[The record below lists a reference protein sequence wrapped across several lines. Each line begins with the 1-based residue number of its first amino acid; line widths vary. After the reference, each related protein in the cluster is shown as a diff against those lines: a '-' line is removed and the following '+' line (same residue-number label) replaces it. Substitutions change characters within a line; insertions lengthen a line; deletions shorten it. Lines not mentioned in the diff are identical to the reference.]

1 MATKKRKT
9 KKNSSNR
16 KSYFKKYI
24 IWLWTIAIAALLFV
38 ALLFTIVKF
47 SKLPDISELDNPK
60 YEFSTIIYDIKNREL
75 GKNFIY
81 NRVWTDYENLNSDL
95 VHALIATEDVRFYKH
110 SGIDARGTLRALMY
124 LGKKGGASTITQQLA
139 KLFFTDKPGNS
150 ITRLWQKLQE
160 WLIAIELEKR
170 YTKEEIIAMYLNKFD
185 FLYNSYG
192 IESASRTYFGK
203 SQKDLSTDEAATLIA
218 MLKWP
223 IKYNPKRH
231 PEKAK
236 ARRNVVLNQMRK
248 YGYLKESEY
257 KELIAKE
264 LDNSNFKSAAS
275 YKGPAP
281 YFRAELLKWVK
292 NLLEKPEY
300 RKQDGTKYNINL
312 DGLKIYTTIDL
323 DYQMLAEKAVY
334 NRMKGLQ
341 KVFDK
346 VWSGKDPWFYGANKK
361 QKQLRKKTLNRFI
374 KESDRFRGLRQKILE
389 PVIDSIKMIYPEAR
403 LWDTDIQRMLNQEK
417 DKKYLDNLK
426 SKGYVTSGQILI
438 YKKIMAG
445 KFWKLLKAKQK
456 ELNQAVKKSFNK
468 KTKMKVFAYNDK
480 REKIVNMTP
489 LDSIKYHKNFLQT
502 GMLAIDPH
510 SGYIKAWVGGI
521 DFKYFKFDHINS
533 KRQVGSTF
541 KPFIYATAIFN
552 KGISPCMKVQDIQY
566 SITPGE
572 SDFGLVKTWR
582 PGNAEEFSNE
592 YLTLYEGLRQS
603 KNSVSVYLMKELGN
617 VDIVRDF
624 VDKLG
629 IDKNDIPR
637 QPSICLGSADLSVMQ
652 MTGAYSV
659 FSNKG
664 VYNKPVFV
672 TRIEDKNGKV
682 IYNYIPEQ
690 HKAFPENYNYVMVNM
705 LKYAAKI
712 IQPGLKTEVGGKTGT
727 TNDYRDGWFMGI
739 TPDLVV
745 GTWVGG
751 DEQWI
756 KFRSITYG
764 QGAYMARPTFVN
776 FIKYLENSKNA
787 DYDPNVKFEEPI
799 GGTGV
804 ELDCDKYKSFENDIQ
819 PQDDE
824 FDEDI

>member
-1 MATKKRKT
+1 MATKKRK
-9 KKNSSNR
+9 KKTNK
-16 KSYFKKYI
+16 KSDFNKYI
-24 IWLWTIAIAALLFV
+24 IWLWTIAVAGLLFIS
-38 ALLFTIVKF
+38 ALFIIVKF

-60 YEFSTIIYDIKNREL
+60 YEFSTIIYDINNKEI

-81 NRVWTDYENLNSDL
+81 NRVWTTYDELNPYI
-95 VHALIATEDVRFYKH
+95 VKALIATEDVRFYKH
-110 SGIDARGTLRALMY
+110 SGIDARGTIRALMY

-160 WLIAIELEKR
+160 WLIAVELEKR

-192 IESASRTYFGK
+192 IESAARTYFGK
-203 SQKDLSTDEAATLIA
+203 SQKDLSIDEAATLIA

-231 PEKAK
+231 PDKSK
-236 ARRNVVLNQMRK
+236 ARRNIVLKQMLK
-248 YGYLKESEY
+248 YNYLDKKQY
-257 KELIAKE
+257 QELVKKK
-264 LDNSNFKSAAS
+264 LDSSKFKSAAS

-292 NLLEKPEY
+292 RLLEKPEY
-300 RKQDGTKYNINL
+300 RKQDGTKYNINI

-323 DYQMLAEKAVY
+323 DYQIQAEKAVNY
-334 NRMKGLQ
+334 RMKKLQ
-341 KVFDK
+341 DVFNK
-346 VWSGKDPWFYGANKK
+346 VWKGKDPWTYGADRK
-361 QKQLRKKTLNRFI
+361 QIKLRKRTLNRYI
-374 KESDRFRGLRQKILE
+374 KESNRFLSLRSKIMG
-389 PVIDSIKMIYPEAR
+389 PVIDSIKTTYPEAR
-403 LWDTDIQRMLNQEK
+403 LLDTDIQRILNQEK
-417 DKKYLDNLK
+417 DKKYLDKLK
-426 SKGYVTSGQILI
+426 KTGFVNSDQIKT
-438 YKKIMAG
+438 YKKILAS
-445 KFWKLLKAKQK
+445 KYWKILKLKQK
-456 ELNQAVKKSFNK
+456 ELNNAVKKSFNT
-468 KTKMKVFAYNDK
+468 KTKMKVFAYNNAG
-480 REKIVNMTP
+480 EKTITMTP
-489 LDSIKYHKNFLQT
+489 LDSIKYHKSFLQT

-521 DFKYFKFDHINS
+521 NFKYFQYDHINT

-572 SDFGLVKTWR
+572 GDFGLSKTWR
-582 PGNAEEFSNE
+582 PGNAEEFSKE
-592 YLTLYEGLRQS
+592 YLTLYDGLRKS
-603 KNSVSVYLMKELGN
+603 KNSISVYLMKELGN
-617 VDIVRDF
+617 VDIVRNF

-652 MTGAYSV
+652 MSGAYSV
-659 FSNKG
+659 FANNG
-664 VYNKPVFV
+664 IYNKPTFV
-672 TRIEDKNGKV
+672 TRIEDKDGRL
-682 IYNYIPEQ
+682 IYNTMPER
-690 HKAFPENYNYVMVNM
+690 HKAFPENYNYVMVTM

-712 IQPGLKTEVGGKTGT
+712 IQPQLKTEIGGKTGT
-727 TNDYRDGWFMGI
+727 TNNYRDGWFMGI

-756 KFRSITYG
+756 RFRSITYG
-764 QGAYMARPTFVN
+764 QGGYMARPIFVN
-776 FIKYLENSKNA
+776 FIHNLEKSKGI
-787 DYDPNVKFEEPI
+787 DYNYNKKFVMPEGGLGIELNCNIYNQIEQQDQEPQDEDFEEEI
-799 GGTGV
+799 
-804 ELDCDKYKSFENDIQ
+804 
-819 PQDDE
+819 
-824 FDEDI
+824 

>member
-1 MATKKRKT
+1 
-9 KKNSSNR
+9 
-16 KSYFKKYI
+16 
-24 IWLWTIAIAALLFV
+24 
-38 ALLFTIVKF
+38 
-47 SKLPDISELDNPK
+47 
-60 YEFSTIIYDIKNREL
+60 
-75 GKNFIY
+75 
-81 NRVWTDYENLNSDL
+81 
-95 VHALIATEDVRFYKH
+95 
-110 SGIDARGTLRALMY
+110 
-124 LGKKGGASTITQQLA
+124 KGGASTITQQLA

-170 YTKEEIIAMYLNKFD
+170 YTKEEIIAIYLHKFD

-257 KELIAKE
+257 KELITKE

-323 DYQMLAEKAVY
+323 DYQLLAEKAVY

-417 DKKYLDNLK
+417 DNKYLDNLK
-426 SKGYVTSGQILI
+426 SKGYVTSDQILI

-712 IQPGLKTEVGGKTGT
+712 IQPGLKTEVGGKTG
-727 TNDYRDGWFMGI
+727 
-739 TPDLVV
+739 
-745 GTWVGG
+745 
-751 DEQWI
+751 
-756 KFRSITYG
+756 
-764 QGAYMARPTFVN
+764 
-776 FIKYLENSKNA
+776 
-787 DYDPNVKFEEPI
+787 
-799 GGTGV
+799 
-804 ELDCDKYKSFENDIQ
+804 
-819 PQDDE
+819 
-824 FDEDI
+824 

>member
-1 MATKKRKT
+1 MTVKKRK
-9 KKNSSNR
+9 KKINK
-16 KSYFKKYI
+16 KSVFNNYV
-24 IWLWTIAIAALLFV
+24 IWLWTLAIAGILFAAAILV
-38 ALLFTIVKF
+38 IVKF

-60 YEFSTIIYDIKNREL
+60 YEFSTIIYDINNKEI

-81 NRVWTDYENLNSDL
+81 NRVWTTYEELNPNI
-95 VHALIATEDVRFYKH
+95 VNALIATEDVRFYKH
-110 SGIDARGTLRALMY
+110 SGIDARGTVRALIY

-192 IESASRTYFGK
+192 IESAARTYFGK
-203 SQKDLSTDEAATLIA
+203 SQKDLSIDEAAALIA

-231 PEKAK
+231 PDKSK
-236 ARRNVVLNQMRK
+236 ARRNVVLKQMLK
-248 YGYLKESEY
+248 YGYLDEKQY
-257 KELIAKE
+257 KTLIKKE
-264 LDNSNFKSAAS
+264 LDNSKFKSAAS

-292 NLLEKPEY
+292 RLLDKPEY

-323 DYQMLAEKAVY
+323 DYQILAEKAV
-334 NRMKGLQ
+334 NDRMKKLQ
-341 KVFDK
+341 GVFNR
-346 VWSGKDPWFYGANKK
+346 VWKGKDPWTYGADKK
-361 QKQLRKKTLNRFI
+361 QLKLRKKTLNRYI
-374 KESDRFRGLRQKILE
+374 KESNRFIGLRAKIMG
-389 PVIDSIKMIYPEAR
+389 PIIDSIKNTYPEAR
-403 LWDTDIQRMLNQEK
+403 LLDTDIQRMLNQEK
-417 DKKYLDNLK
+417 NNNYFSKLNKAKYI
-426 SKGYVTSGQILI
+426 TSAQIKT
-438 YKKIMAG
+438 YKKILAS
-445 KFWKLLKAKQK
+445 KYWKPLKSKQK
-456 ELNQAVKKSFNK
+456 ELNEAVKKSFNR
-468 KTKMKVFAYNDK
+468 KTKMKVFAYNEQG
-480 REKIVNMTP
+480 EKTVTMTP
-489 LDSIKYHKNFLQT
+489 LDSIKYHRNFLQT
-502 GMLAIDPH
+502 GMLAIDPQT
-510 SGYIKAWVGGI
+510 GYIKAWVGGI
-521 DFKYFKFDHINS
+521 NFKYFQYDHINS

-572 SDFGLVKTWR
+572 GDFGLSKTWK

-592 YLTLYEGLRQS
+592 YLTLYDGLKKS

-617 VDIVRDF
+617 VDIVRNF

-629 IDKNDIPR
+629 INKNDIPR

-659 FSNKG
+659 FANKG
-664 VYNKPVFV
+664 IYNKPTFV
-672 TRIEDKNGKV
+672 TRIEDKDGRL
-682 IYNYIPEQ
+682 IYSTIPER
-690 HKAFPENYNYVMVNM
+690 HKAFPENYNYVMVTM
-705 LKYAAKI
+705 LKYAAQV
-712 IQPGLKTEVGGKTGT
+712 IQPQLKTEVGGKTGT

-739 TPDLVV
+739 TPGLVV

-764 QGAYMARPTFVN
+764 QGGYMARPTFVN
-776 FIKYLENSKNA
+776 FIQNLENSKGI
-787 DYDPNVKFEEPI
+787 DYDYKKKFIIPE
-799 GGTGV
+799 GGPGI
-804 ELDCDKYKSFENDIQ
+804 ELDCNVYNKIESDEQEND
-819 PQDDE
+819 DDFE
-824 FDEDI
+824 EDF

>member
-9 KKNSSNR
+9 KKNISNR

-389 PVIDSIKMIYPEAR
+389 PVIDSIKMIYPETR

-417 DKKYLDNLK
+417 DNKYLDNLK

-502 GMLAIDPH
+502 
-510 SGYIKAWVGGI
+510 
-521 DFKYFKFDHINS
+521 
-533 KRQVGSTF
+533 
-541 KPFIYATAIFN
+541 
-552 KGISPCMKVQDIQY
+552 
-566 SITPGE
+566 
-572 SDFGLVKTWR
+572 
-582 PGNAEEFSNE
+582 
-592 YLTLYEGLRQS
+592 
-603 KNSVSVYLMKELGN
+603 
-617 VDIVRDF
+617 
-624 VDKLG
+624 
-629 IDKNDIPR
+629 
-637 QPSICLGSADLSVMQ
+637 
-652 MTGAYSV
+652 
-659 FSNKG
+659 
-664 VYNKPVFV
+664 
-672 TRIEDKNGKV
+672 
-682 IYNYIPEQ
+682 
-690 HKAFPENYNYVMVNM
+690 
-705 LKYAAKI
+705 
-712 IQPGLKTEVGGKTGT
+712 
-727 TNDYRDGWFMGI
+727 
-739 TPDLVV
+739 
-745 GTWVGG
+745 
-751 DEQWI
+751 
-756 KFRSITYG
+756 
-764 QGAYMARPTFVN
+764 
-776 FIKYLENSKNA
+776 
-787 DYDPNVKFEEPI
+787 
-799 GGTGV
+799 
-804 ELDCDKYKSFENDIQ
+804 
-819 PQDDE
+819 
-824 FDEDI
+824 

>member
-1 MATKKRKT
+1 MTVKRKN
-9 KKNSSNR
+9 KKKVTNSSA
-16 KSYFKKYI
+16 YKKYV
-24 IWLWTIAIAALLFV
+24 IWMWTIAIGGLLFAAALLV
-38 ALLFTIVKF
+38 IVKF

-60 YEFSTIIYDIKNREL
+60 YEFSTIIYDIKNREI
-75 GKNFIY
+75 GKNYIY
-81 NRVWTDYENLNSDL
+81 NRVWTTYEELNPDI
-95 VHALIATEDVRFYKH
+95 VKALIATEDVRFYKH
-110 SGIDARGTLRALMY
+110 SGIDARGTLRAILY
-124 LGKKGGASTITQQLA
+124 LGHKGGASTITQQLA

-192 IESASRTYFGK
+192 IESAAKTYFGK
-203 SQKDLSTDEAATLIA
+203 SQKDLTTDEAATLIA

-223 IKYNPKRH
+223 VKYNPKRH
-231 PEKAK
+231 PDKAK
-236 ARRNVVLNQMRK
+236 ARRNVVLKQMQK
-248 YGYLKESEY
+248 YGFLDEK
-257 KELIAKE
+257 KFRELINKD

-292 NLLEKPEY
+292 KLLEKDEY

-323 DYQMLAEKAVY
+323 DYQIQAEKAV
-334 NRMKGLQ
+334 NTRMKKLQ
-341 KVFDK
+341 KVFNT
-346 VWSGKDPWFYGANKK
+346 VWKNKDPWTYGADKNQLK
-361 QKQLRKKTLNRFI
+361 LRKRTLNRYI
-374 KESDRFRGLRQKILE
+374 KESDRFHQLRLKILQ
-389 PVIDSIKMIYPEAR
+389 PVIDSIKATYPEAR
-403 LWDTDIQRMLNQEK
+403 LLDTDIQRMLNQEK
-417 DKKYLDNLK
+417 NKNYFKKLKDKA
-426 SKGYVTSGQILI
+426 YVNSGQIAT
-438 YKKIMAG
+438 YKKIMAS
-445 KFWKLLKAKQK
+445 KYWKVLKAKQK
-456 ELNQAVKKSFNK
+456 QLNVAVKKAFNT
-468 KTKMKVFAYNDK
+468 KTKMKVFAYNEQG
-480 REKIVNMTP
+480 EKTVRMTP
-489 LDSIKYHKNFLQT
+489 LDSIKYHRNFLQT
-502 GMLAIDPH
+502 GMLAIDPRT
-510 SGYIKAWVGGI
+510 GYIKAWVGGI
-521 DFKYFKFDHINS
+521 NFKYFQYDHINT

-572 SDFGLVKTWR
+572 GDFGLVKTWN

-592 YLTLYEGLRQS
+592 YLTLYDGLRKS
-603 KNSVSVYLMKELGN
+603 KNSISVYLMKELGN

-624 VDKLG
+624 VDRLG
-629 IDKNDIPR
+629 IDKDNIPK

-664 VYNKPVFV
+664 IYNKPEFV
-672 TRIEDKNGKV
+672 LRIEDKDGKI
-682 IYNYIPEQ
+682 IYNAIPEQ
-690 HKAFPENYNYVMVNM
+690 HKAFPENYNYVMVTM
-705 LKYAAKI
+705 LKYAASI
-712 IQPGLKTEVGGKTGT
+712 IQPQLKSEVGGKTGT

-764 QGAYMARPTFVN
+764 QGAYMARPIFVN
-776 FIKYLENSKNA
+776 FIQNLEKTKGI
-787 DYDPNVKFEEPI
+787 DYDYNAKFTEPDGGPGIELNCDVYNKIEQQDTPDEDDFEE
-799 GGTGV
+799 
-804 ELDCDKYKSFENDIQ
+804 EL
-819 PQDDE
+819 
-824 FDEDI
+824 

>member
-1 MATKKRKT
+1 
-9 KKNSSNR
+9 
-16 KSYFKKYI
+16 
-24 IWLWTIAIAALLFV
+24 
-38 ALLFTIVKF
+38 
-47 SKLPDISELDNPK
+47 
-60 YEFSTIIYDIKNREL
+60 
-75 GKNFIY
+75 
-81 NRVWTDYENLNSDL
+81 
-95 VHALIATEDVRFYKH
+95 
-110 SGIDARGTLRALMY
+110 
-124 LGKKGGASTITQQLA
+124 
-139 KLFFTDKPGNS
+139 
-150 ITRLWQKLQE
+150 
-160 WLIAIELEKR
+160 
-170 YTKEEIIAMYLNKFD
+170 
-185 FLYNSYG
+185 
-192 IESASRTYFGK
+192 
-203 SQKDLSTDEAATLIA
+203 
-218 MLKWP
+218 
-223 IKYNPKRH
+223 
-231 PEKAK
+231 
-236 ARRNVVLNQMRK
+236 
-248 YGYLKESEY
+248 
-257 KELIAKE
+257 
-264 LDNSNFKSAAS
+264 
-275 YKGPAP
+275 
-281 YFRAELLKWVK
+281 
-292 NLLEKPEY
+292 
-300 RKQDGTKYNINL
+300 
-312 DGLKIYTTIDL
+312 
-323 DYQMLAEKAVY
+323 
-334 NRMKGLQ
+334 
-341 KVFDK
+341 
-346 VWSGKDPWFYGANKK
+346 
-361 QKQLRKKTLNRFI
+361 
-374 KESDRFRGLRQKILE
+374 
-389 PVIDSIKMIYPEAR
+389 
-403 LWDTDIQRMLNQEK
+403 
-417 DKKYLDNLK
+417 
-426 SKGYVTSGQILI
+426 
-438 YKKIMAG
+438 
-445 KFWKLLKAKQK
+445 
-456 ELNQAVKKSFNK
+456 
-468 KTKMKVFAYNDK
+468 
-480 REKIVNMTP
+480 
-489 LDSIKYHKNFLQT
+489 
-502 GMLAIDPH
+502 
-510 SGYIKAWVGGI
+510 
-521 DFKYFKFDHINS
+521 
-533 KRQVGSTF
+533 
-541 KPFIYATAIFN
+541 
-552 KGISPCMKVQDIQY
+552 
-566 SITPGE
+566 
-572 SDFGLVKTWR
+572 
-582 PGNAEEFSNE
+582 
-592 YLTLYEGLRQS
+592 RQS